1 MRGHG
6 LKKKLGERFDE
17 EIRFFRGWVDKP
29 RSVGSIVPTSAVTAR
44 RMASV
49 IDTESGLPVLE
60 LGPGTGCITR
70 AILARGVAPANLW
83 SVEYSREFVGH
94 LRGAFPGVNFVQG
107 DAFALDETLAE
118 APRLF
123 DCAISGLPLLNFPV
137 EQRIRFVNAVLDRL
151 PAGRP
156 LIQFTYGP
164 LSPVPTRK
172 GDYTIEHFDFII
184 RNIPP
189 AQLWI
194 YRRHAQA

>member
-1 MRGHG
+1 VRGHG
-6 LKKKLGERFDE
+6 LKKKIGERFDD

-29 RSVGSIVPTSAVTAR
+29 RTVGSIVPTSAVTAR

-49 IDTESGLPVLE
+49 IDTGSGLPVLE

-70 AILARGVAPANLW
+70 AILAGGVTPERLW
-83 SVEYSREFVGH
+83 SVEYSPEFVGH
-94 LRGAFPGVNFVQG
+94 LRGAFAGVNFVQG

-118 APRLF
+118 APPLF

-137 EQRIRFVNAVLDRL
+137 EQRIRLVNDVLDRL
-151 PAGRP
+151 PPGRP

-194 YRRHAQA
+194 YRRGARV